1 MNRNHQGFSRSRT
14 PSRAMSR
21 VTRAEY
27 ESRRKAASP
36 PWINPPHG
44 ICLHAY
50 TRAPSFVKS
59 NDLSGWSS
67 PARSY
72 RLSFFHEGEVRG
84 VNGDVRLL
92 YFFFYAGTKRWRYHV
107 IFLQIASFPR
117 WGYFSLSFSLS
128 SYRNGQVEGN
138 RWSDKLL
145 VNGDKHS
152 KYDHER
158 KEERSRSAVSS
169 HLLSVLSFFFPLS
182 VLWISYHCPT
192 FLLPTFFLS
201 PRCLRCFH
209 GNSLDIKTRVCYA
222 SSLLYALLRHKR
234 TVVKRTIVNT
244 IEQTPPISTPYL
256 SLFAFPCVIPLLRA
270 RTILL
275 ALCRIRYAVGFT
287 RIIYDG
293 LLSSIQS

>member
-1 MNRNHQGFSRSRT
+1 MTISRNLF
-14 PSRAMSR
+14 A
-21 VTRAEY
+21 
-27 ESRRKAASP
+27 
-36 PWINPPHG
+36 N
-44 ICLHAY
+44 C
-50 TRAPSFVKS
+50 F
-59 NDLSGWSS
+59 LSSM
-67 PARSY
+67 R
-72 RLSFFHEGEVRG
+72 
-84 VNGDVRLL
+84 
-92 YFFFYAGTKRWRYHV
+92 
-107 IFLQIASFPR
+107 IFL
-117 WGYFSLSFSLS
+117 SLSLS

-169 HLLSVLSFFFPLS
+169 HPFFFHCPSLD
-182 VLWISYHCPT
+182 LWISYHCPT

-244 IEQTPPISTPYL
+244 IEQTPSPISTPYL